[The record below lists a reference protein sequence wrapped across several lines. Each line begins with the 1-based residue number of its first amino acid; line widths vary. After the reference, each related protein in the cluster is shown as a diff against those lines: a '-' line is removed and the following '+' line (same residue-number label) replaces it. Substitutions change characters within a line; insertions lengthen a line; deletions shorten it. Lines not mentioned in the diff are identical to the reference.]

1 MRAAK
6 ARRNIDVST
15 AGKPAKGLVGFLSSP
30 PDRDLVDAGAVALLE
45 VQESCDRK
53 SGEKVCECD
62 YWPVVAYGRM
72 FEARGHGL
80 AASGC
85 PQHGATE
92 KHRKAY
98 QIETGLRDAAVSKVV
113 LATWTMPTK
122 RAFETWVEF
131 ATREGFD
138 PVGLGGVRGS
148 PRRIG
153 AR

>member
-1 MRAAK
+1 MLAQ
-6 ARRNIDVST
+6 
-15 AGKPAKGLVGFLSSP
+15 PASPLKGWSAFCRPRQIVTWLT
-30 PDRDLVDAGAVALLE
+30 RGAVALLE